1 MTLHQFS
8 VRLAATSV
16 SSSIRDTEWVVPSVQ
31 TVHILAIAV
40 VMSAALFLDLR
51 IFGVLADDVPIAAY
65 VRRYFRW
72 WGIAV
77 LVALVSGAILI
88 VGEPSRTLQNWV
100 FWTKMALV
108 AVGTILSVIVAAPVQ
123 RNAACWDGGAQRRVA
138 SVLAT
143 VSLLTWV
150 AAVFCGRWI
159 AFVL

>member
-8 VRLAATSV
+8 VRLSATGV
-16 SSSIRDTEWVVPSVQ
+16 SGSIRDAAWVVPSVQ

-40 VMSAALFLDLR
+40 VMAAALFLDLR
-51 IFGVLADDVPIAAY
+51 IVGVLADDVPIATY
-65 VRRYFRW
+65 VRRYFHW
-72 WGIAV
+72 WGMAV
-77 LVALVSGAILI
+77 LVALLSGAILI
-88 VGEPSRTLQNWV
+88 IGEPSRTLQNWV
-100 FWTKMALV
+100 FWTKMGLVAAGAILTVLV
-108 AVGTILSVIVAAPVQ
+108 AVPVQ
-123 RNAACWDGGAQRRVA
+123 RNAACWDGGAQRKVA